1 MTANTMFRKLIIAA
15 GATAALAAASI
26 AAPTAASA
34 GWHGHHGHHG
44 HHKHW
49 RGWRGPAFGYYA
61 PAYYGSDCYV
71 VRKVVYTPYGKRMR
85 RVTVCG

>member
-15 GATAALAAASI
+15 GATAAIAAASI
-26 AAPTAASA
+26 AVPTAASA
-34 GWHGHHGHHG
+34 GWHGHH

-49 RGWRGPAFGYYA
+49 HGWRGPAVGFYA

-71 VRKVVYTPYGKRMR
+71 VRKVVYTPYGKRIR